1 MKPSKTFKD
10 GDIVYWCHQC
20 GHKYTVR
27 FGMVNTLYSYP
38 RAIYVDYLVPR
49 ERRIVNGIPID
60 EFQPETRYQKLP
72 KGWTYDTQL
81 YQITYDELS
90 EEEKD
95 IDITNPNAIKDAY
108 TKGYIVKKENV
119 FCGYVDEDITK
130 DGYRLI
136 KKYYS
141 NNEDAIYST
150 TLIPSNLYLTYQEA
164 LEIVEKHTAVF
175 YQQAEMSEYD
185 WSVKEINK
193 TLEHYKVLA
202 QCSDREI
209 QRYRDWILKLDKI
222 EDIETR
228 VFQRCVQWKHLKN
241 QRWNT
246 IELSVDIEALI
257 VEEMGCNDG

>member
-20 GHKYTVR
+20 GHKYTVE
-27 FGMVNTLYSYP
+27 FGMVNAEYSYP
-38 RAIYVDYLVPR
+38 CAIYVDYLMPR
-49 ERRIVNGIPID
+49 ERRNVNGVPIN
-60 EFQPETRYQKLP
+60 EFETETRYKKLP

-90 EEEKD
+90 DEEKN
-95 IDITNPNAIKDAY
+95 IDMTNPKTIKEAY
-108 TKGYIVKKENV
+108 KKGYLVKKENV
-119 FCGYVDEDITK
+119 FCGYIDEEITK
-130 DGYRLI
+130 DGYRLV

-141 NNEDAIYST
+141 PQLDRGVIYSA
-150 TLIPSNLYLTYQEA
+150 TLIPSDLYLTHQEVKDIIDKKVS
-164 LEIVEKHTAVF
+164 EF
-175 YQQAEMSEYD
+175 YKQAEMSDYD
-185 WSVKEINK
+185 WSVKEVNK
-193 TLEHYKVLA
+193 TLEHYKLLT

-228 VFQRCVQWKHLKN
+228 VFQRCVQWKYLKN

-246 IELSVDIEALI
+246 IELGVDIETLK
-257 VEEMGCNDG
+257 